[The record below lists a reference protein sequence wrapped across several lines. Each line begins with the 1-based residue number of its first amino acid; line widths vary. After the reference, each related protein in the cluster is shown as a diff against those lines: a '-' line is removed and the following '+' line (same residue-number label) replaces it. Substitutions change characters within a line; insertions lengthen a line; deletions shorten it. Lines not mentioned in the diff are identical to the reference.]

1 MNSEE
6 QPEQKVREK
15 SSFSE
20 NATSLQ
26 CISTLRNEIEKKEK
40 EAQESNAQWLNKMKG
55 MTLYFFCN
63 SAEVTKNFKNC
74 DITGDKNF
82 SLTKDCTMF

>member
-1 MNSEE
+1 MNSDE
-6 QPEQKVREK
+6 QPEHRVREK

-55 MTLYFFCN
+55 MTLYFYN
-63 SAEVTKNFKNC
+63 SAKVAKTFYNC
-74 DITGDKNF
+74 DIRVGYMIF
-82 SLTKDCTMF
+82 C